1 METSVQFITENNQP
15 AFAVIPYA
23 EYEEMRRRL
32 EIAEKKSE
40 QVTFPLD
47 VAEMNV
53 LQGYSLVK
61 AWRIY
66 LKKTQKEVAA
76 ALGIT
81 QSAFSQIEKSNSNHT
96 ETLLKIANYFGIS
109 IEQLEG

>member
-1 METSVQFITENNQP
+1 MKTQQRFE
-15 AFAVIPYA
+15 
-23 EYEEMRRRL
+23 R
-32 EIAEKKSE
+32 
-40 QVTFPLD
+40 VTFPLD

-81 QSAFSQIEKSNSNHT
+81 QSAFSQIEKSKSNHT

>member
-1 METSVQFITENNQP
+1 MKTQQRFE
-15 AFAVIPYA
+15 
-23 EYEEMRRRL
+23 R
-32 EIAEKKSE
+32 
-40 QVTFPLD
+40 VTFPLD

-81 QSAFSQIEKSNSNHT
+81 QSAFSQIEKSNSNHK